1 MSKSN
6 LAPKMAITTE
16 YHNQKVY
23 DSYRY
28 MENLKDSI
36 FLNWVKEQE
45 TQTKEALNSISNRKI
60 LLYKISSLEKK
71 NTATFSLLKITDNN
85 THFY

>member
-45 TQTKEALNSISNRKI
+45 HKLK
-60 LLYKISSLEKK
+60 SS
-71 NTATFSLLKITDNN
+71 
-85 THFY
+85 

>member
-1 MSKSN
+1 MKFNFIISTCFLLFIISCKKKEMSKSN

-45 TQTKEALNSISNRKI
+45 HKLK
-60 LLYKISSLEKK
+60 SS
-71 NTATFSLLKITDNN
+71 
-85 THFY
+85 